1 MKNQIIPISNSVA
14 LDDTLIRIVN
24 ENHDRHARLQQEC
37 LEREAFERR
46 EKIEHRK
53 QMLCQF
59 VNDLLCAAIGSV
71 ATICWLIFM
80 V

>member
-14 LDDTLIRIVN
+14 LDDALIRNVN
-24 ENHDRHARLQQEC
+24 ENHDRHVRLQQER
-37 LEREAFERR
+37 LEREAFARREKVERR
-46 EKIEHRK
+46 E
-53 QMLCQF
+53 QMLCQLF
-59 VNDLLCAAIGSV
+59 NDLLCAAIGSA